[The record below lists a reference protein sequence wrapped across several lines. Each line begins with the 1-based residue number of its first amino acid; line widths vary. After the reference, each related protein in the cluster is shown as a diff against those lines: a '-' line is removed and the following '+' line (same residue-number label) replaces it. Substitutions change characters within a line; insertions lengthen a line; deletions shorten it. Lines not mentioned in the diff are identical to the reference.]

1 MNGLIFVLGMIAGIL
16 LVVLVVVSVCIYAG
30 MRNELDRRE
39 KKKDGDD
46 EE

>member
-1 MNGLIFVLGMIAGIL
+1 MNGLIFVIGMIAGIL

-39 KKKDGDD
+39 KKKEGDD
-46 EE
+46 E